1 MNRELSSKISNDLL
15 RINSGELKWIYL
27 GTKIDSGS
35 YRLTKFDSITG
46 IDPKNKT
53 IYADSIFGYRIVIY
67 SDAEEHNTLMQLM
80 ESDENEKITE
90 FIESIVFK
98 YLNSKDAIDIMKYKI
113 DNAYKTGYE
122 NHKKDFMDIIG
133 IKNY

>member
-15 RINSGELKWIYL
+15 RMNSGELKWIYL
-27 GTKIDSGS
+27 GTKRDPGS

-98 YLNSKDAIDIMKYKI
+98 YLNSKDVMIPGSKHSVYYA
-113 DNAYKTGYE
+113 
-122 NHKKDFMDIIG
+122 
-133 IKNY
+133 